1 MEIYGCCLAAEAPTI
16 LERGLRYMLGM
27 DSRFPIFFVI
37 LSRPLGI
44 LLLLHDGLGL
54 EKEKA
59 YLSVDPKGIKEM
71 RVSILNGTCI
81 RSSMRTFIPVQGSD
95 EETYT
100 GRFLLLAS

>member
-1 MEIYGCCLAAEAPTI
+1 
-16 LERGLRYMLGM
+16 MLGM